1 MGVAL
6 GARAV
11 TARERA
17 VEGRARAVEARARAV
32 EARARAAAERAAAA
46 RVEAAERVAA
56 VPGKLRLC
64 QRRRW
69 GLLARSRLCH
79 PEHRHRHRRLCSH

>member
-1 MGVAL
+1 M
-6 GARAV
+6 
-11 TARERA
+11 
-17 VEGRARAVEARARAV
+17 
-32 EARARAAAERAAAA
+32 AEAA
-46 RVEAAERVAA
+46 RVEAAMVAAAKKAAAERVAA

-79 PEHRHRHRRLCSH
+79 PQHRHRHRLQLGWNALGS